1 MINVKNSLL
10 VIVGSAAG
18 GVLRFWIGSFIQ
30 RGPQTKFPW
39 GTFTVNIIGCFVMG
53 LIMGYIEK
61 SSSTSTTTLSLLLA
75 TGLCGG
81 FTTFSAFAF
90 ENIHLLRNQW
100 NALAILYMA
109 ASIVL
114 GILAVKLGLAI
125 IK

>member
-1 MINVKNSLL
+1 
-10 VIVGSAAG
+10 
-18 GVLRFWIGSFIQ
+18 
-30 RGPQTKFPW
+30 
-39 GTFTVNIIGCFVMG
+39 
-53 LIMGYIEK
+53 
-61 SSSTSTTTLSLLLA
+61 LA

-100 NALAILYMA
+100 NTLAILYMA
-109 ASIVL
+109 SSIVL

>member
-30 RGPQTKFPW
+30 RGVQTKFPL

-100 NALAILYMA
+100 KHPCDTLYG
-109 ASIVL
+109 IVNRF
-114 GILAVKLGLAI
+114 GNSCSKTWFGNY
-125 IK
+125 

>member
-1 MINVKNSLL
+1 
-10 VIVGSAAG
+10 VGSAAG

-30 RGPQTKFPW
+30 RGAQTKFPL